1 MRRNDLV
8 IRIAGESGEGV
19 VSTGDLVTQ
28 AAARA
33 GFEVLTFKTFPAE
46 IKGGHVI
53 FQLRLSDEPLTA
65 PGDTIDILLA
75 FNQEAYDTSYGLL
88 RDNGLLIYD
97 SGAFNPP
104 ADERCRHKAVPLTE
118 IAKTQLKFELGK
130 NVVAVGVVAA
140 MFGLDV
146 GWIASSAIRSRRPA
160 RSWSSWRPSCP
171 RRAAWRCRPR
181 MRCRPWAWC
190 SGPPTPGRRR

>member
-33 GFEVLTFKTFPAE
+33 GFRVLTFKTFPAG

-53 FQLRLSDEPLTA
+53 YQLRLAAGPLA
-65 PGDTIDILLA
+65 SPGDAIDILLA
-75 FNQEAYDTSYGLL
+75 FNQEAYDTSAGLV
-88 RDNGLLIYD
+88 RDDGLLIYD
-97 SGAFNPP
+97 PVSCTPL
-104 ADERCRHKAVPLTE
+104 ADDHRSHTTVPLTA

-146 GWIASSAIRSRRPA
+146 AV
-160 RSWSSWRPSCP
+160 
-171 RRAAWRCRPR
+171 
-181 MRCRPWAWC
+181 
-190 SGPPTPGRRR
+190 